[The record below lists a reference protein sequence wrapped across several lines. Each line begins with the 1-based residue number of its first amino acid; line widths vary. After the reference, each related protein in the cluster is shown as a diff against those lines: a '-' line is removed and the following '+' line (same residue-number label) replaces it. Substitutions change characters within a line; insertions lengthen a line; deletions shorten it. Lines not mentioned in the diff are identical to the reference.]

1 MTDESEQVINKPE
14 VFCGFYG
21 DLSFLNNI
29 VGKDK
34 LGILVDENDVSHS
47 EANANDLERFINFHS
62 DFDEILIATTEKKV
76 CKSHQQHMSG
86 KHCKTAVIKIFK
98 TKV

>member
-21 DLSFLNNI
+21 YLSFLNNI

-62 DFDEILIATTEKKV
+62 ELRWDSYRHHGEK
-76 CKSHQQHMSG
+76 SM
-86 KHCKTAVIKIFK
+86 
-98 TKV
+98 